1 MNIERG
7 TDKNTPQKLQ
17 QAQINRALGI
27 FMLAFSL
34 IVIISIFFTET
45 FVGKMAN
52 LVAGLIMGS
61 IGAAMIFKSMCR
73 GKSS

>member
-7 TDKNTPQKLQ
+7 TDKNTVQKLQ

-45 FVGKMAN
+45 FVGKMTN
-52 LVAGLIMGS
+52 LVAGLIMAS
-61 IGAAMIFKSMCR
+61 IALAMLLKSMGR
-73 GKSS
+73 GKG

>member
-7 TDKNTPQKLQ
+7 TDKNTVQKLQ

-27 FMLAFSL
+27 FMLAFSS

-45 FVGKMAN
+45 FVGKMTN
-52 LVAGLIMGS
+52 LVAGLIMAS
-61 IGAAMIFKSMCR
+61 IALAMLLKSMGR
-73 GKSS
+73 GKG

>member
-45 FVGKMAN
+45 FIGKMTN
-52 LVAGLIMGS
+52 LVAGLIMAL
-61 IGAAMIFKSMCR
+61 IALAMLLKSMGR
-73 GKSS
+73 GKG

>member
-7 TDKNTPQKLQ
+7 TDKNTVQKLQ

-45 FVGKMAN
+45 FIGKMTN
-52 LVAGLIMGS
+52 LVAGLIMAS
-61 IGAAMIFKSMCR
+61 IALAMLLKSMGR
-73 GKSS
+73 GKG

>member
-45 FVGKMAN
+45 FVGKMTN
-52 LVAGLIMGS
+52 LVAGLIMAS
-61 IGAAMIFKSMCR
+61 IALAMLLKSMGR
-73 GKSS
+73 GKG

>member
-45 FVGKMAN
+45 FVGKMTN
-52 LVAGLIMGS
+52 LAAGLIMAS
-61 IGAAMIFKSMCR
+61 IALAMLLKSMGR
-73 GKSS
+73 GKG

>member
-45 FVGKMAN
+45 FIGKMTN
-52 LVAGLIMGS
+52 LVAGLIMAS
-61 IGAAMIFKSMCR
+61 IALAMLLKSMGR
-73 GKSS
+73 GKG

>member
-7 TDKNTPQKLQ
+7 TDKNTAQKLQ

-27 FMLAFSL
+27 FMLAFSS

-45 FVGKMAN
+45 FVGKMTN
-52 LVAGLIMGS
+52 LVAGLIMAS
-61 IGAAMIFKSMCR
+61 IALAMLLKSMGR
-73 GKSS
+73 GKG

>member
-1 MNIERG
+1 MNEG
-7 TDKNTPQKLQ
+7 ADKNRVQKLQ
-17 QAQINRALGI
+17 QAQINKALGI
-27 FMLAFSL
+27 FMLSFSL

-45 FVGKMAN
+45 FLGKMAN

-61 IGAAMIFKSMCR
+61 IGAAMILKSMCR

>member
-7 TDKNTPQKLQ
+7 TDKNTVQKLQ

-45 FVGKMAN
+45 FIGKMTN
-52 LVAGLIMGS
+52 LVAGLIMAL
-61 IGAAMIFKSMCR
+61 IALAMLLKSMGR
-73 GKSS
+73 GKG